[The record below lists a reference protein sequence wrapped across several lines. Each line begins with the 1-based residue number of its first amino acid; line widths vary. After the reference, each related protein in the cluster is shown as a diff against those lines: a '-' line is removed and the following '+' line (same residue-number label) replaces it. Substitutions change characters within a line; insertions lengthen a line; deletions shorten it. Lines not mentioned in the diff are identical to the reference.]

1 MKNNIKKWSNCE
13 LEVIKELYPTESN
26 KLIAILLH
34 RSKVSIRKKAQ
45 YLGLKKSEDR
55 LRQSK
60 IENAKCKRGVK

>member
-1 MKNNIKKWSNCE
+1 MENKFKKWNNDE
-13 LEVIKELYPTESN
+13 LEIIKELYPTESN

-34 RSKVSIRKKAQ
+34 RSKVSVRKKAQ
-45 YLGLKKSEDR
+45 YLGLKKTEDR

>member
-13 LEVIKELYPTESN
+13 LEVIKELYPKESN
-26 KLIAILLH
+26 KLISILLH
-34 RSKVSIRKKAQ
+34 RTEISIRKKAQ
-45 YLGLKKSEDR
+45 YLGLKKTEDR

>member
-1 MKNNIKKWSNCE
+1 MKYVIKKWDNNE
-13 LEVIKELYPTESN
+13 LDIIKELYPKESN
-26 KLIAILLH
+26 KLISILLH
-34 RSKVSIRKKAQ
+34 RTEISIRKKAQ